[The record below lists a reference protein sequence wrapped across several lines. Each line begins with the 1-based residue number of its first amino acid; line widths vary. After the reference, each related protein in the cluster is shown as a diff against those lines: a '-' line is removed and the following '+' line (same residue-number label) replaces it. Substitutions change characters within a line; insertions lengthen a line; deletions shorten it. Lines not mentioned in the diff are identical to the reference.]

1 MKIRL
6 LPSSF
11 TYPTQFQSLT
21 SLLINDD
28 LLIDAG
34 SAGFSLSLEE
44 ISRIRHIFISHA
56 HMDHIASLPSLLDAC
71 LGMGVKPPEIW
82 ANAHT
87 IQMLRQ
93 MIFNN
98 QVWPDFL
105 SITRPDGQPLVSIH
119 EIHDNEP
126 IHIDHTCITPVPV
139 HHVIPTHGFI
149 IESSDTTILI
159 SSDTGPTDA
168 IWEQA
173 NQKERLD
180 AVLLEVSFTNS
191 MQSLARRACHLTPEL
206 FGLELAKIR
215 GHRPKVLAVHLKPWL
230 RENIVK
236 ELAELVLNNLEIMRP
251 GVDYLF

>member
-11 TYPTQFQSLT
+11 TQPTQFQSLT

-71 LGMGVKPPEIW
+71 LGMGVLPPEIW

-105 SITRPDGQPLVSIH
+105 SITQENGQPLVSIH
-119 EIHDNEP
+119 VLHDNEP
-126 IHIDHTCITPVPV
+126 IHINHTIITPVPV
-139 HHVIPTHGFI
+139 HHVIPAHGFI
-149 IESSDTTILI
+149 IKSADATILI

-168 IWEQA
+168 IWEQV

>member
-11 TYPTQFQSLT
+11 THPTQFQSLT
-21 SLLINDD
+21 SLLINVD

-44 ISRIRHIFISHA
+44 ISHIRHIFISHA

-87 IQMLRQ
+87 IQMLRH

-98 QVWPDFL
+98 QIWPDFL
-105 SITRPDGQPLVSIH
+105 SITQENGQPLVSIH
-119 EIHDNEP
+119 MIHDNEP
-126 IHIDHTCITPVPV
+126 IHLNHTTITPIPV
-139 HHVIPTHGFI
+139 NHVIPTHGFI
-149 IESSDTTILI
+149 IDSANATILI

-168 IWEQA
+168 IWQQA

>member
-21 SLLINDD
+21 SLLINVD

-56 HMDHIASLPSLLDAC
+56 HMDHIASLPGLLDAC

-98 QVWPDFL
+98 QIWPDFL
-105 SITRPDGQPLVSIH
+105 SITQENGQPLVSIH
-119 EIHDNEP
+119 MIHDNEP
-126 IHIDHTCITPVPV
+126 IHINHTTITPIPV
-139 HHVIPTHGFI
+139 NHVIPTHGFI
-149 IESSDTTILI
+149 IDSADTTILI

-191 MQSLARRACHLTPEL
+191 MQTLARRACHLTPEL

>member
-11 TYPTQFQSLT
+11 TQPTQFQSLT

-34 SAGFSLSLEE
+34 SAGFALGKEE

-56 HMDHIASLPSLLDAC
+56 HMDHIASLPGLLDAC
-71 LGMGVKPPEIW
+71 LGMGVQPPEIW

-105 SITRPDGQPLVSIH
+105 SITQENSQPLVSIH
-119 EIHDNEP
+119 MIHDNEP
-126 IHIDHTCITPVPV
+126 IHLNHTTITPTANHLRPIRTKGKHRHYITAARKGTNKLSCSHVPQTDV
-139 HHVIPTHGFI
+139 
-149 IESSDTTILI
+149 TI
-159 SSDTGPTDA
+159 G
-168 IWEQA
+168 
-173 NQKERLD
+173 
-180 AVLLEVSFTNS
+180 
-191 MQSLARRACHLTPEL
+191 
-206 FGLELAKIR
+206 
-215 GHRPKVLAVHLKPWL
+215 
-230 RENIVK
+230 
-236 ELAELVLNNLEIMRP
+236 
-251 GVDYLF
+251 